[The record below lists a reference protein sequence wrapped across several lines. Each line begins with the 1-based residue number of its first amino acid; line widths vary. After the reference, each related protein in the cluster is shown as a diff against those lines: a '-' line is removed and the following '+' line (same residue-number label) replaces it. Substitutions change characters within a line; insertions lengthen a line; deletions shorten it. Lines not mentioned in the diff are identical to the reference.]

1 MVSTLTEIKQWMN
14 EWMNNC
20 INTAL
25 HDFYGKFIQTYGQV
39 KIHVCRTQ
47 EDSTDAVHKHC
58 QKITQNIPLIRAE
71 VINAIIDQT
80 ETTHGTPS
88 ALQQSTLSL
97 CVCIRH
103 KVKERQCSVDEL
115 L

>member
-20 INTAL
+20 INTALTVCLFAVLLVSL

-47 EDSTDAVHKHC
+47 EDSTDAVHKHY
-58 QKITQNIPLIRAE
+58 
-71 VINAIIDQT
+71 
-80 ETTHGTPS
+80 
-88 ALQQSTLSL
+88 
-97 CVCIRH
+97 
-103 KVKERQCSVDEL
+103 VKK
-115 L
+115 